1 MFCSNCGTDVAPD
14 LQFCPSCGQPQP
26 VAAGP
31 APPPIPLQVPVVYS
45 PPVEVRVET
54 GRWLGAGW
62 QIVQQN
68 LGAYALMALLFG
80 VLASCVPV
88 ILHGPL
94 MVGFHVA
101 FMRKIVRGTVE
112 VADLFKGFN
121 FFVPSLIASIL
132 ISVFTTIGFICCII
146 PGIVVSAMFMFSYL
160 FILDKRLDF
169 WPAMQASHEIVKR
182 NYVGF
187 SLFVLATILLNLVG
201 VLCLLVGLLITIPIT
216 FAAITVA
223 YREIVGFEP
232 NTV

>member
-1 MFCSNCGTDVAPD
+1 MFCSNCGADVAPD

-26 VAAGP
+26 VAIGP
-31 APPPIPLQVPVVYS
+31 APPPIPIQPPVVYT
-45 PPVEVRVET
+45 PPFEVRVET

-88 ILHGPL
+88 VLHGPL
-94 MVGFHVA
+94 MVGFHIA
-101 FMRKIVRGTVE
+101 FMRKMVRGIVE
-112 VADLFKGFN
+112 VGDLFKGFS

-132 ISVFTTIGFICCII
+132 ISIFTTIGFLCCII
-146 PGIVVSAMFMFSYL
+146 PGIVVSAMFMFTYL
-160 FILDKRLDF
+160 FIVDKRMDF
-169 WPAMQASHEIVKR
+169 WPAMQSSHEIVKK

-187 SLFVLATILLNLVG
+187 SLFILATILLNLAG
-201 VLCLLVGLLITIPIT
+201 ALCLLVGLLITVPIT

-223 YREIVGFEP
+223 YQEIVGFDP